1 MNIFEEIE
9 GLDGENLV
17 TALFRVLLLRSEEIR
32 QTVIELISKDASFG
46 PIAIDSHFSCVLEQS
61 TREDASSG
69 SGRLDLM
76 IETDD
81 AVIGV
86 ENKLF
91 AGFQQGQPHKYL
103 QATRERAEQ
112 LAKLR
117 EGQYNYYVVVIA
129 PQSRGD
135 EIQKHIADDNHL
147 IFLKWETVLNEIS
160 SRSAEYDT
168 LTAAITKSFAEY
180 VTDRVAFIPKFNK
193 WVPHLQRAFEPHGT
207 ILQRRVIAELKPM
220 LPGPGVRLGSG
231 KDWVGYYLCVGLLDR
246 YGWFG
251 FVNSRVAISSGA
263 NRASELIVVT
273 SFPLSLPTTDFR
285 TVRLHNSRFL
295 YNKPLDLHA
304 WAINYDVSWHDA
316 DRWRR
321 AFEPLNEQTR
331 MTALPAGNEI

>member
-32 QTVIELISKDASFG
+32 QAVIGLISNDASFG

-61 TREDASSG
+61 THEDAATG

-76 IETDD
+76 VETDD
-81 AVIGV
+81 AVIGM

-91 AGFQQGQPHKYL
+91 AGFQHGQPHKYL

-112 LAKLR
+112 LAKIR
-117 EGQYNYYVVVIA
+117 VGQYNYYVVVIA
-129 PQSRGD
+129 PQSRGA
-135 EIQKHIADDNHL
+135 EIQKHIADDKHL
-147 IFLKWETVLNEIS
+147 ICLKWETVLKEIS
-160 SRSAEYDT
+160 SRRADYDT
-168 LTAAITKSFAEY
+168 LTAAIAKSFDEY
-180 VTDRVAFIPKFNK
+180 VTDRVAFIPKFSTL
-193 WVPHLQRAFEPHGT
+193 VPHLQRPFEPRGSV
-207 ILQRRVIAELKPM
+207 LQRRVIAELKPM

-231 KDWVGYYLCVGLLDR
+231 NDWVGYYFCVGLPDK

-251 FVNSRVAISSGA
+251 FVNSRVAIPNGA
-263 NRASELIVVT
+263 NQASQLIVVT

-285 TVRLHNSRFL
+285 PVPLPNNRFL
-295 YNKPLDLHA
+295 YNRPLDLHA
-304 WAINYDVSWHDA
+304 WAINYDASWHDA

-321 AFEPLNEQTR
+321 AFEPLNEQIR
-331 MTALPAGNEI
+331 MAAPAGNEI